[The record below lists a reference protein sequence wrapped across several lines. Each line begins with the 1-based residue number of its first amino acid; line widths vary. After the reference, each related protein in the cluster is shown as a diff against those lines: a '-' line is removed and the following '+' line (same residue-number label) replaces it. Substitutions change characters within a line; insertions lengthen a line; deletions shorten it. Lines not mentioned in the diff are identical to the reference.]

1 MMDEASAVLLRWTK
15 GLMIAVYVVFS
26 LMLGLIVMRQQTII
40 NRVSSVE
47 KTIDERT
54 QRFDRLEQVEAEQSK
69 LLREVHDLKNK

>member
-1 MMDEASAVLLRWTK
+1 MK
-15 GLMIAVYVVFS
+15 
-26 LMLGLIVMRQQTII
+26 QQTII